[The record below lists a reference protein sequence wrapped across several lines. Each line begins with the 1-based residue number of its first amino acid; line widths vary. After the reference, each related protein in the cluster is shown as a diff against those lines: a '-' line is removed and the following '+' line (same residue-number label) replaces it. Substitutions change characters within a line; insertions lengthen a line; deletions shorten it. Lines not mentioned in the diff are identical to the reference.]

1 MIENNMEI
9 INVIH
14 NNNGEVTFEV
24 ESKKAVRKTY
34 FLKRNGKRKKF
45 IAKVNVNK
53 KRDYEIEVHKTE
65 AIVDIFVKS

>member
-45 IAKVNVNK
+45 IVKVNVNK
-53 KRDYEIEVHKTE
+53 KEITKLKY
-65 AIVDIFVKS
+65 IKQKL